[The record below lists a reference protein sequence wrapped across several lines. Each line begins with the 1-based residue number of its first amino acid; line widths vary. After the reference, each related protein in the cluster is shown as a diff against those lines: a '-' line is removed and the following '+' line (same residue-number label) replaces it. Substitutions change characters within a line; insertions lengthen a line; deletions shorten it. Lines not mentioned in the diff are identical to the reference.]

1 MSDFIIEISTCG
13 SVTACTNHGGSLGS
27 RWSPARCSGLLDDIL
42 DCTASGDCEPA
53 CRYVKQT
60 YDIDWRMVKRID
72 GEYQNVTASAEDK
85 RKVCE
90 EIYFESESDFSDE
103 ELAEVYLIWQAAH
116 DVARELEE
124 SEV

>member
-1 MSDFIIEISTCG
+1 MNDFIIEISTCG
-13 SVTACTNHGGSLGS
+13 SVMACTNDGGTLLGDI
-27 RWSPARCSGLLDDIL
+27 LDDML

-53 CRYVKQT
+53 CRYVQET
-60 YDIDWRMVKRID
+60 YTIDWRIVKRID
-72 GEYQNVTASAEDK
+72 GKYQNVTASAEDK

-103 ELAEVYLIWQAAH
+103 KLSEVYLIWQAAFS
-116 DVARELEE
+116 VSWELEE

>member
-13 SVTACTNHGGSLGS
+13 SVTACTNDGGTLLGDI
-27 RWSPARCSGLLDDIL
+27 LDDML

-53 CRYVKQT
+53 CRYVQET
-60 YDIDWRMVKRID
+60 YDIDWRIVKRID

-116 DVARELEE
+116 EVVRELEE

>member
-13 SVTACTNHGGSLGS
+13 SVTACTNDGGTLLGDI
-27 RWSPARCSGLLDDIL
+27 LDDML

-53 CRYVKQT
+53 CRYVQQT
-60 YDIDWRMVKRID
+60 YDIDWRIVKRID
-72 GEYQNVTASAEDK
+72 GQYQNVTAGAEDK

-103 ELAEVYLIWQAAH
+103 GLAEVYLIWQAAH